1 MTFKEDF
8 KPSRVY
14 NKLVIDAINK
24 DIANDRSIIIPN
36 TFDIDVKNNNKKY
49 LCSTGRM
56 ECFDTGKIIKRYYSN
71 VGINAWREIVELR
84 SIILHEL
91 FYFINYTICFNSNV
105 VKISKDLFDVVCRNG
120 IRSGCNKRD
129 FANAIVTLEKLNII
143 RRTDKRSMFEV
154 NPRVIFKGDIN
165 KFHEI
170 ITKGKLDDSKIK
182 LDNNVNY
189 IDRIGLVKD
198 DNCIIIKNKQVY
210 KSELDYLYDDN
221 ENNVDKANNENNKTE
236 IIEAE
241 EIDTGKIDWDW

>member
-36 TFDIDVKNNNKKY
+36 TFDIDIKNNNKKY
-49 LCSTGRM
+49 LCGTGRM

-105 VKISKDLFDVVCRNG
+105 VKISKDLFDAVCRNG
-120 IRSGCNKRD
+120 IRSGCN
-129 FANAIVTLEKLNII
+129 
-143 RRTDKRSMFEV
+143 
-154 NPRVIFKGDIN
+154 
-165 KFHEI
+165 
-170 ITKGKLDDSKIK
+170 
-182 LDNNVNY
+182 
-189 IDRIGLVKD
+189 
-198 DNCIIIKNKQVY
+198 
-210 KSELDYLYDDN
+210 
-221 ENNVDKANNENNKTE
+221 
-236 IIEAE
+236 
-241 EIDTGKIDWDW
+241 

>member
-36 TFDIDVKNNNKKY
+36 TFDID
-49 LCSTGRM
+49 LCDTGRM
-56 ECFDTGKIIKRYYSN
+56 ECFDTGI
-71 VGINAWREIVELR
+71 GINAWREIVELR

-105 VKISKDLFDVVCRNG
+105 VRISKDLFDAVCRNG

-221 ENNVDKANNENNKTE
+221 ENNVDKANNENNETE

-241 EIDTGKIDWDW
+241 EVDTGKIDWDW

>member
-49 LCSTGRM
+49 LCGTGRM
-56 ECFDTGKIIKRYYSN
+56 KCFDTGKIIKRYYSN

-105 VKISKDLFDVVCRNG
+105 VKISKDLFDTVCRNG

-221 ENNVDKANNENNKTE
+221 ENNVDKANNENNETE
-236 IIEAE
+236 IIESE
-241 EIDTGKIDWDW
+241 EVDTGKIDWDW

>member
-36 TFDIDVKNNNKKY
+36 TFDIDVNNNRKH
-49 LCSTGRM
+49 LCDTGRI
-56 ECFDTGKIIKRYYSN
+56 ECFDI
-71 VGINAWREIVELR
+71 GINAWREIVELR

-105 VKISKDLFDVVCRNG
+105 VKISKDLFDAVCRNG

-221 ENNVDKANNENNKTE
+221 ENNVDKANNENNETE

-241 EIDTGKIDWDW
+241 EVDTGKIDWDW

>member
-1 MTFKEDF
+1 
-8 KPSRVY
+8 
-14 NKLVIDAINK
+14 
-24 DIANDRSIIIPN
+24 
-36 TFDIDVKNNNKKY
+36 
-49 LCSTGRM
+49 M

-71 VGINAWREIVELR
+71 V
-84 SIILHEL
+84 
-91 FYFINYTICFNSNV
+91 
-105 VKISKDLFDVVCRNG
+105 VKISKDLFDAVCRNG

-165 KFHEI
+165 KFHVI

-221 ENNVDKANNENNKTE
+221 ENNVDKANNENNETE

-241 EIDTGKIDWDW
+241 EVDTGKIDWDW

>member
-36 TFDIDVKNNNKKY
+36 TFDIDIKNNNKKY
-49 LCSTGRM
+49 LCGTGRM

-105 VKISKDLFDVVCRNG
+105 VNINSHF
-120 IRSGCNKRD
+120 GCMN
-129 FANAIVTLEKLNII
+129 FINII
-143 RRTDKRSMFEV
+143 KQYLF
-154 NPRVIFKGDIN
+154 IFHSFFSSTSDLSVYIGVPTSIR
-165 KFHEI
+165 
-170 ITKGKLDDSKIK
+170 LPSK
-182 LDNNVNY
+182 
-189 IDRIGLVKD
+189 
-198 DNCIIIKNKQVY
+198 
-210 KSELDYLYDDN
+210 S
-221 ENNVDKANNENNKTE
+221 
-236 IIEAE
+236 
-241 EIDTGKIDWDW
+241 

>member
-24 DIANDRSIIIPN
+24 DMANDRSIIIPN
-36 TFDIDVKNNNKKY
+36 TFDIDIKNNNKKY
-49 LCSTGRM
+49 LCGTG
-56 ECFDTGKIIKRYYSN
+56 

-105 VKISKDLFDVVCRNG
+105 VKISKDLFDAVCRNG

-182 LDNNVNY
+182 LDDNINY

-221 ENNVDKANNENNKTE
+221 ENNVDKANNENNETE

-241 EIDTGKIDWDW
+241 EVDASKIDWDW

>member
-1 MTFKEDF
+1 MYSSSTGSIAEDES
-8 KPSRVY
+8 PERVTANLY
-14 NKLVIDAINK
+14 NISIYNISIDA
-24 DIANDRSIIIPN
+24 
-36 TFDIDVKNNNKKY
+36 
-49 LCSTGRM
+49 
-56 ECFDTGKIIKRYYSN
+56 
-71 VGINAWREIVELR
+71 
-84 SIILHEL
+84 
-91 FYFINYTICFNSNV
+91 
-105 VKISKDLFDVVCRNG
+105 VCRNG

-221 ENNVDKANNENNKTE
+221 ENNVDKANNETE

-241 EIDTGKIDWDW
+241 EVDTGKIDWDW

>member
-1 MTFKEDF
+1 MYHFYVKLNTVIVMTFKEDF

-24 DIANDRSIIIPN
+24 
-36 TFDIDVKNNNKKY
+36 
-49 LCSTGRM
+49 
-56 ECFDTGKIIKRYYSN
+56 
-71 VGINAWREIVELR
+71 
-84 SIILHEL
+84 
-91 FYFINYTICFNSNV
+91 
-105 VKISKDLFDVVCRNG
+105 
-120 IRSGCNKRD
+120 D

-221 ENNVDKANNENNKTE
+221 ENNVDKANNENNETE

-241 EIDTGKIDWDW
+241 EVDTGKIDWDW

>member
-1 MTFKEDF
+1 M
-8 KPSRVY
+8 
-14 NKLVIDAINK
+14 
-24 DIANDRSIIIPN
+24 
-36 TFDIDVKNNNKKY
+36 
-49 LCSTGRM
+49 
-56 ECFDTGKIIKRYYSN
+56 FDTGKIIKRYYSN

-105 VKISKDLFDVVCRNG
+105 VKISKDLFDAVCRNG

-221 ENNVDKANNENNKTE
+221 ENNETE

-241 EIDTGKIDWDW
+241 EVDTGKIDWDW